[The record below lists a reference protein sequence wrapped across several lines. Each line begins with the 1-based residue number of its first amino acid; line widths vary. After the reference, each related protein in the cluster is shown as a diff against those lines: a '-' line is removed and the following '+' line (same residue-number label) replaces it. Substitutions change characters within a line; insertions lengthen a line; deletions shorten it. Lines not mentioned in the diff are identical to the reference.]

1 MTDFLAAL
9 ALAIMLEGLVYAA
22 FPEQMKRM
30 LKSVTATPSGGLRI
44 AGLLMAGMGL
54 LALWMIRG

>member
-9 ALAIMLEGLVYAA
+9 ALALMLEGLIYAA
-22 FPEQMKRM
+22 FPEQMKRL
-30 LKSVTATPSGGLRI
+30 LKTVMSQPSGGLRI
-44 AGLLMAGMGL
+44 AGLLMAGVGL